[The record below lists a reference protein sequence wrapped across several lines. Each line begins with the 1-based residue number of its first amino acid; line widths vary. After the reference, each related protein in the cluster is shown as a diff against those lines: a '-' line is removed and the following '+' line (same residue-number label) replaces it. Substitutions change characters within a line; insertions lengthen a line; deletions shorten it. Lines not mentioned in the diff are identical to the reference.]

1 MRKEI
6 ENWWRQAEKDLEK
19 AQWLADGEHFDG
31 TALFCQQAVEKA
43 LKALILRTTR
53 EKKIEGHSLVHLGK
67 MAKVPARFLPGLRKL
82 SPQYF
87 VSRYPDVTEEAPYEL
102 YDEALAKE
110 FLSIATGV
118 LKWIKQQLG

>member
-19 AQWLADGEHFDG
+19 AHWLSAGEHFDG
-31 TALFCQQAVEKA
+31 TALYCQQAVEKA

-53 EKKIEGHSLVHLGK
+53 EKKIAGHSLVHLGK

-82 SPQYF
+82 SGLVHKYANVFFCQAASASF
-87 VSRYPDVTEEAPYEL
+87 SRR
-102 YDEALAKE
+102 LAKSRRVN
-110 FLSIATGV
+110 LH
-118 LKWIKQQLG
+118 